1 MTISP
6 LQKARYGYQ
15 PKLPKILQNDISN
28 VAIEYGKATQSVSDQ
43 DKIREMFPNT
53 YGMKEISF
61 LAAPSK
67 AENRKHIVGVILSG
81 GQAPGGHNVITGAF
95 MMHSRKPERTMFS
108 SASKAVRAVFLK
120 MTVSSS
126 QTNSSTN
133 TGTQAG
139 LTSSA
144 PDAPSLRQSSSSRLR
159 ERLRK
164 SMASTP

>member
-67 AENRKHIVGVILSG
+67 AENRKHVVL
-81 GQAPGGHNVITGAF
+81 
-95 MMHSRKPERTMFS
+95 
-108 SASKAVRAVFLK
+108 
-120 MTVSSS
+120 
-126 QTNSSTN
+126 
-133 TGTQAG
+133 
-139 LTSSA
+139 
-144 PDAPSLRQSSSSRLR
+144 
-159 ERLRK
+159 
-164 SMASTP
+164 